1 MKSKILDLSI
11 DHSRQY
17 KKQLRSQT
25 SGGMPKEKKPSQRY
39 KKKPKKDIQ
48 LFKKDKNQE
57 EQIDKKIFQ
66 PEIKNTR
73 HLNYVLYFESNY
85 TSIF

>member
-39 KKKPKKDIQ
+39 KKKPKKLTQSQERWLYDEITADI
-48 LFKKDKNQE
+48 
-57 EQIDKKIFQ
+57 
-66 PEIKNTR
+66 
-73 HLNYVLYFESNY
+73 LNRKLKED
-85 TSIF
+85 

>member
-39 KKKPKKDIQ
+39 KKKPKKLTRPQERWLYDEITADI
-48 LFKKDKNQE
+48 
-57 EQIDKKIFQ
+57 
-66 PEIKNTR
+66 
-73 HLNYVLYFESNY
+73 LNRKLKED
-85 TSIF
+85 